1 MKYLLALTL
10 PLLLHFTAIAQV
22 NEMQAVEASN
32 RNFRVPDDEL
42 SELELK
48 EFEEKVLIKTED
60 LGYYLQIIGG
70 KNSSY
75 QDIMTAIDLACDLFI
90 SENARVQV
98 SSAAGQTKNYKI
110 REYLNR
116 LRLTNYQKVEITW
129 YEIGYVSRLRQDVD
143 GKYYGTV
150 TINQRFKG
158 FRDNEPEY
166 EDVTTKHIQVVLE
179 QIEIDKINKEKY
191 WDIKLGDISVV
202 ETI

>member
-1 MKYLLALTL
+1 MKHLLFYALL
-10 PLLLHFTAIAQV
+10 FCVSVNLQAQNDFETAQ
-22 NEMQAVEASN
+22 ASN
-32 RNFRVPDDEL
+32 HNIKIPDVNL
-42 SELELK
+42 SAFELK

-75 QDIMTAIDLACDLFI
+75 QDIMTAIDLACGLFM
-90 SENARVQV
+90 SEEARVAV
-98 SSAAGQTKNYKI
+98 SSASGQGNDSFKI

-116 LRLTNYQKVEITW
+116 LRLLNYDKVEIEW
-129 YEIGYVSRLRQDVD
+129 YEIGYVSQLRRDVD
-143 GKYYGTV
+143 GRYYGTV
-150 TINQRFKG
+150 TISQRFKG
-158 FRDNEPEY
+158 YNDNQPVY

-179 QIEIDKINKEKY
+179 QIETDKINKEKY